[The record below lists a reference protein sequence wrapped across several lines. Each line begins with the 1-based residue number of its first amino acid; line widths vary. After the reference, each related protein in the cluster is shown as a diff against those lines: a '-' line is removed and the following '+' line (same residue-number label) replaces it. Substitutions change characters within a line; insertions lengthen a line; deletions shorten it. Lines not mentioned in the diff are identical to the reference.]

1 MTCPIWQRTTKSRAA
16 NGRAPLAHG
25 VVTRIEHSPGD
36 EELLTHSYRIRPVL
50 VPVPIVAHRS
60 FVSRD
65 IHHELDSCKY
75 FVCSQEIP
83 TRTRPTRASKTEKK
97 NAAVSRMLPRAP
109 GPRSAFAATQTGPH
123 SSMGNIQD
131 IDAYGSAFITV
142 LTGRLRIDRGRWD
155 GGSPDH
161 HGRFARPRS
170 IRKTP
175 RI

>member
-97 NAAVSRMLPRAP
+97 KKRGREPHAAP
-109 GPRSAFAATQTGPH
+109 GTGPSVGFCRH
-123 SSMGNIQD
+123 P
-131 IDAYGSAFITV
+131 
-142 LTGRLRIDRGRWD
+142 DR
-155 GGSPDH
+155 P
-161 HGRFARPRS
+161 A
-170 IRKTP
+170 
-175 RI
+175 